1 MTHRRFEGGMVT
13 RRGQEWTGTI
23 FDTPSMGKGHVRQ
36 RHFGEIGGLASQL
49 RSAVVWLTMMVAAC
63 ASGKGRTD
71 IARPANVPPSSTI
84 QALFESGEDREIVDR
99 VKNSVPAGVTGADRW
114 FAAQSQLRLGLR
126 NDAINDLTALTQT
139 DPDPAVQV
147 AAQLAIAR
155 LTNDEGTLS
164 QARAAAGAYPESLFV
179 QYELGLSYAVRNDF
193 ASAARIFDGC
203 IATAPAFAYA
213 YYQSAL
219 AYQRLDR
226 PDIMANRFDRFV
238 RLAPNA
244 PERPEVESVLRT
256 IAAGRQ

>member
-1 MTHRRFEGGMVT
+1 
-13 RRGQEWTGTI
+13 
-23 FDTPSMGKGHVRQ
+23 MGKGHVRQ
-36 RHFGEIGGLASQL
+36 RHFGEIGGLA
-49 RSAVVWLTMMVAAC
+49 RRFGSAVVWLTMLIVAAC
-63 ASGKGRTD
+63 ASTKGRTD

-99 VKNSVPAGVTGADRW
+99 VKNSVRAGVTGADRW

-126 NDAINDLTALTQT
+126 NDAIDDLTALTQT
-139 DPDPAVQV
+139 DADPAVQV

-179 QYELGLSYAVRNDF
+179 QYELGLSYAVRTDF

-203 IATAPAFAYA
+203 ITTAPAFAYA

-219 AYQRLDR
+219 AYQHLDR